1 MKCRGRVDQN
11 RAHEVQSGRHRKEWQ
26 KNNLES
32 GVLVV
37 ENGHVTSLRS
47 LPVHLVVVRM
57 TETEIEK
64 STVGMSTHLPTLE
77 YFHLRPVCRLSLSV
91 AFDGVESNGR
101 EMNIIRT
108 ENTFTSCSLLSGIW
122 SLHRDVPR
130 FPSSLETPIEW
141 IQFKETE
148 CSHRFHL
155 VHSSGLIWQK
165 MTISDVRPTS
175 GTREAIEHG
184 LDELTV
190 KIDRLLQ

>member
-1 MKCRGRVDQN
+1 LHRSHRVVKPRKFPATSNRKKKENKREFDNCVLGSAARAQEGMKCRGRVDQN

-101 EMNIIRT
+101 EMNIIRRT
-108 ENTFTSCSLLSGIW
+108 LLLLALYYPGSGVYTAMFRDFP
-122 SLHRDVPR
+122 LH
-130 FPSSLETPIEW
+130 
-141 IQFKETE
+141 
-148 CSHRFHL
+148 
-155 VHSSGLIWQK
+155 
-165 MTISDVRPTS
+165 
-175 GTREAIEHG
+175 
-184 LDELTV
+184 
-190 KIDRLLQ
+190 